1 MNELSVSVQEQ
12 LSQPSFE
19 ILASHG
25 VFAALVSRL
34 RELGMVAVAFSG
46 GVDSAFL
53 AFVARAVLGRD
64 GVQAITAVSPSLG
77 SGELEHCRQLAEL
90 WDIPFLSVLTRE
102 MENPNY
108 VANGED
114 RCYWCKAELM
124 SSIAPIIESTN
135 FHVVLGVNVDDLGDH
150 RPGQTAAKE
159 ASAFF
164 PLVDAGYT
172 KELIREHSRELGLS
186 TWDRPQSACLA
197 SRIPYGTSVSLPIL
211 TQLDRA
217 EAELKRLGF
226 AQVRV
231 RHYDSLARIEVT
243 LEDLERVVEKRLEIV
258 AAVRGAGY
266 KYVTV
271 DLEGFRSGNLNSKI
285 VSQVSSNG
293 VVG

>member
-1 MNELSVSVQEQ
+1 MEIQMNEQSASPKEQ
-12 LSQPSFE
+12 LSQAGFE
-19 ILASHG
+19 IVASHS
-25 VFAALVSRL
+25 VFTALVSRL
-34 RELGMVAVAFSG
+34 RELGGVAVAFSG
-46 GVDSAFL
+46 GVDSTFL

-77 SGELEHCRQLAEL
+77 SGEFEHCRYLAEL

-108 VANGED
+108 LANRED

-135 FHVVLGVNVDDLGDH
+135 FHVVLGVNLDDLGDH
-150 RPGQTAAKE
+150 RPGQQAAKE

-172 KELIREHSRELGLS
+172 KTLIREHSRELGLS

-197 SRIPYGTSVSLPIL
+197 SRIPYGTPVSLPIL
-211 TQLDRA
+211 AQLDRA
-217 EAELKRLGF
+217 EAALKRLGF

-231 RHYDSLARIEVT
+231 RHYDSLARIEFT
-243 LEDLERVVEKRLEIV
+243 IEDLERALEKRVEIV
-258 AAVRGAGY
+258 AAVRRAGY
-266 KYVTV
+266 DYVTV

-285 VSQVSSNG
+285 IPQVS
-293 VVG
+293 